1 MLVFISFFIRFFE
14 SDGKSGKDVSNFIKK
29 IDHKYWYYWG
39 GKNPDDESIK
49 LLSGKM
55 ISLISIL
62 RYKDYSI
69 TYNGR
74 PIRDLGYDCSGLL
87 CAANNANPDIS
98 HTFNPAYSGTTYLF
112 NFMSKS
118 SDYIKITNLSD
129 LKEGDFIIRKGVHA
143 LIVVKDESGHLV
155 LAEAKESGTKVGTN
169 LRTLESIK
177 NALKKEFMLGFMI
190 QVMIRARQKV
200 CHS

>member
-1 MLVFISFFIRFFE
+1 
-14 SDGKSGKDVSNFIKK
+14 
-29 IDHKYWYYWG
+29 
-39 GKNPDDESIK
+39 
-49 LLSGKM
+49 M

-87 CAANNANPDIS
+87 CAANNANPDRS

-177 NALKKEFMLGFMI
+177 NALKKGIYVGFHDTGNDKSKTKSVPFI
-190 QVMIRARQKV
+190 DGIKGSPQFGASSRGWSAENGLPPER
-200 CHS
+200 